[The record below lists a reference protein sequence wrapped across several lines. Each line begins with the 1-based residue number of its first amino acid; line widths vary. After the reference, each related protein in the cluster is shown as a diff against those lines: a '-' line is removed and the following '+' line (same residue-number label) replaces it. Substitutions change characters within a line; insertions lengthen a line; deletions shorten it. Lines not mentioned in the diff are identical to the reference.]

1 VVIAGAKDAVE
12 RAGAR
17 AKVLGAKRVVPL
29 PVSAPFHCALM
40 APAAAG
46 LARHLEGVRFAAPRV
61 PVWTS
66 VDARPIRDAAEVP
79 GLLVR
84 QVTSPVRWEETVRGM
99 AALGATVALETGP
112 GGVLTGLLKRT
123 VETLP
128 GIPAG
133 DLEGIEKAREML
145 S

>member
-1 VVIAGAKDAVE
+1 
-12 RAGAR
+12 
-17 AKVLGAKRVVPL
+17 
-29 PVSAPFHCALM
+29 
-40 APAAAG
+40 
-46 LARHLEGVRFAAPRV
+46 
-61 PVWTS
+61 
-66 VDARPIRDAAEVP
+66 
-79 GLLVR
+79 
-84 QVTSPVRWEETVRGM
+84 VRWEETVRGM